1 MAGAPIQPETL
12 KYPVLCLSRD
22 NSVSV
27 TASSE
32 HLRRCNA
39 TAWFRNRYFEDLRV
53 VDASATPYRVRSAAL
68 VVTLS
73 AWRRI
78 LVRLLNRRLV
88 VTLELEVLAPP
99 SLAEAKR
106 TVTAWLHR
114 APDFWEASRDLPE
127 WEHLVSHAPSME
139 ALCSL
144 FA

>member
-1 MAGAPIQPETL
+1 MASAPIQAEAL
-12 KYPVLCLSRD
+12 RYPVLCLSRD

-27 TASSE
+27 AASSE

-39 TAWFRNRYFEDLRV
+39 TAWFRNRYFEDLRLL
-53 VDASATPYRVRSAAL
+53 DASATPYRVRSAAL
-68 VVTLS
+68 VVPLS
-73 AWRRI
+73 VWRRF

-88 VTLELEVLAPP
+88 VTLDLEALAPP

-114 APDFWEASRDLPE
+114 APDFWEASRDLSE
-127 WEHLVSHAPSME
+127 WERLCSQAPSME